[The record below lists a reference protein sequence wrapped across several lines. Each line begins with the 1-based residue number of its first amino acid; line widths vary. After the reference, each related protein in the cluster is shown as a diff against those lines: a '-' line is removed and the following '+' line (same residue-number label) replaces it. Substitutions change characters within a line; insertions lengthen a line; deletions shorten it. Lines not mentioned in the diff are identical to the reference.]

1 MTDLPRQDDNP
12 EPSSSQQS
20 TFVKAENSNGAIGNN
35 LYQSTLI
42 YNTGDSVQKAVAVI
56 DAHGLPE
63 AFRIFWDKVGSE
75 EDRRTVLYGVGLAKA
90 SLLLE
95 KTAATDARGLGAV
108 LALLAELDDGRVAD
122 LMGRGGVV
130 PELRFEVAAS
140 LPGDKVRTLL
150 VKLGAADPVLAAE
163 LVGQLA
169 DARPAAGRHLGP
181 VAVLAVLP
189 AARADRHFL
198 TRLPD
203 MKCWDQLILGLEE
216 KDERAQLLTEL
227 SSERLR
233 ELLVRTAPENV
244 EPLMAALPLERA
256 IPELNQLTDS
266 QLTPLLV
273 AMSVERSADVIHGIA
288 PDLAARAGAGV
299 PANEAAPR
307 LELVERADR
316 NRAADIIL
324 AMPPLRASAC
334 LQRVRTATA
343 ARLLQRMA
351 AAPGSSDRLTATLAA
366 LPALLRGALIDR
378 VAVDDGAAA
387 ENAENLPDG
396 ESDVTGW
403 HRIDA
408 LLTMLA
414 SVHLVLYRL
423 GRQYR
428 GSQGFGSALR
438 EQLADAGGLWR
449 AMRQSSTGKTPDYRK
464 QRNSIATLLVL
475 TLVTLVIVIIFR

>member
-1 MTDLPRQDDNP
+1 
-12 EPSSSQQS
+12 
-20 TFVKAENSNGAIGNN
+20 
-35 LYQSTLI
+35 
-42 YNTGDSVQKAVAVI
+42 
-56 DAHGLPE
+56 
-63 AFRIFWDKVGSE
+63 
-75 EDRRTVLYGVGLAKA
+75 
-90 SLLLE
+90 
-95 KTAATDARGLGAV
+95 
-108 LALLAELDDGRVAD
+108 
-122 LMGRGGVV
+122 
-130 PELRFEVAAS
+130 
-140 LPGDKVRTLL
+140 VRTLL
-150 VKLGAADPVLAAE
+150 AKLGAADPVLAAE

-169 DARPAAGRHLGP
+169 DARPAAARHLGP

-189 AARADRHFL
+189 ASRADRHFL
-198 TRLPD
+198 THLPD
-203 MKCWDQLILGLEE
+203 MKCWDQLILGLE
-216 KDERAQLLTEL
+216 DVHERANLLKEL

-244 EPLMAALPLERA
+244 EPLMAALTLERA

-273 AMSVERSADVIHGIA
+273 AMSVKWSADVIHRIA

-307 LELVERADR
+307 LELVERVDR

-334 LQRVRTATA
+334 LQRVRTPTA

-378 VAVDDGAAA
+378 VAVNDGAAA
-387 ENAENLPDG
+387 ENLRKNLPDG

-438 EQLADAGGLWR
+438 EQLADAGRLWR
-449 AMRQSSTGKTPDYRK
+449 AMRQSSTDKTPDYRK
-464 QRNSIATLLVL
+464 QRDSIALLLAL
-475 TLVTLVIVIIFR
+475 TWVTLVIVIIFR